1 MNAIRSGDRVS
12 GVDEQISQ
20 VETEIRDTPYNK
32 ATQLHI
38 GRLKAKLARLKEQR
52 ETKGSH
58 KGTGYAPK
66 KSGDATC
73 VLVGYPSVGKSTLL
87 NVLTNAKS
95 PVGAYDFTTLNVIP
109 GSMVYKGARIQVLD
123 VPGLISGA
131 AAGKGRGREVISVV
145 RSADLILILVDVF
158 SEWQIEVIKKELN
171 DAGIRLNQSPPNV
184 VVKKKAR
191 GGVLIKRAPN
201 ATKIDEATIVAIL
214 HDFKIHNADV
224 LLKEDVNVDQL
235 VDALIPGRRFVPEI
249 TVVNKIDQLPSPVG
263 FGDVHISAEHNINVD
278 RLKDLIFE
286 KLGFIRVFLKP
297 QGKTADTENPLIL
310 RHNSTVEEV
319 CNLMHKQISRKF
331 RYAHVWGPSA
341 RHSGQRVGLDHRL
354 LDKDTVTLV
363 ASRK

>member
-1 MNAIRSGDRVS
+1 MNERRSGDSVS
-12 GVDEQISQ
+12 GVDEQIIQ
-20 VETEIRDTPYNK
+20 IETEIRETPYNK

-87 NVLTNAKS
+87 NALTNAKS
-95 PVGAYDFTTLNVIP
+95 PVGAYDFTTLSVIP
-109 GSMVYKGARIQVLD
+109 GSMVHKGARIQVLD
-123 VPGLISGA
+123 VPGLIGGA

-158 SEWQIEVIKKELN
+158 SEYQIDVIKNELN
-171 DAGIRLNQSPPNV
+171 DAGIRLNQSPPKV
-184 VVKKKAR
+184 AIKKKSR
-191 GGVLIKRAPN
+191 GGVLIKRTPN
-201 ATKIDEATIVAIL
+201 TTKIDDATIIAIL

-224 LLKEDVNVDQL
+224 LLKEDVTVDRL
-235 VDALIPGRRFVPEI
+235 VDALIPGRRFVPAI
-249 TVVNKIDQLPSPVG
+249 TVVNKIDQSSDPVD
-263 FGDVHISAEHNINVD
+263 FGDIHISAERNINVA
-278 RLKDLIFE
+278 RLKDLIFK

-297 QGKTADTENPLIL
+297 QGKAADTENPLIL
-310 RHNSTVEEV
+310 RHNSTIEEV
-319 CNLMHKQISRKF
+319 CNLMHRQISQKF

-341 RHSGQRVGLDHRL
+341 RHAGQRVGLDHRL
-354 LDKDTVTLV
+354 LDEDIVTLV

>member
-1 MNAIRSGDRVS
+1 MNARREGDRVS

-87 NVLTNAKS
+87 NALTNAKS

-109 GSMVYKGARIQVLD
+109 GSMVHKGARIQVLD
-123 VPGLISGA
+123 VPGLIRGA
-131 AAGKGRGREVISVV
+131 TAGKGRGREVISVV

-158 SEWQIEVIKKELN
+158 SEWQVEVVKKELN

-184 VVKKKAR
+184 AIKKKPR
-191 GGVLIKRAPN
+191 GGVLIKRAAN
-201 ATKIDEATIVAIL
+201 ASKIDDATTIAIL
-214 HDFKIHNADV
+214 HDFKIHSADV
-224 LLKEDVNVDQL
+224 LLKEDVTVDRL
-235 VDALIPGRRFVPEI
+235 VDALISSRRFIPAI
-249 TVVNKIDQLPSPVG
+249 TVVNKIDQSANPMG
-263 FGDVHISAEHNINVD
+263 FGDVQISAEHNINVD
-278 RLKDLIFE
+278 LLKDLIFE

-297 QGKTADTENPLIL
+297 QGKAADIENPLIL
-310 RHNSTVEEV
+310 RHNSTIEEV
-319 CNLMHKQISRKF
+319 CNLMHRQISQKF

-341 RHSGQRVGLDHRL
+341 RHAGQRVGLDHQL

>member
-1 MNAIRSGDRVS
+1 MNARRSEDHVS
-12 GVDEQISQ
+12 GVDEQISE

-87 NVLTNAKS
+87 NALTNAKS
-95 PVGAYDFTTLNVIP
+95 PVGTYDFTTLSVIP
-109 GSMVYKGARIQVLD
+109 GSMVHKGARIQVLD
-123 VPGLISGA
+123 VPGLIGGA
-131 AAGKGRGREVISVV
+131 AAGKGRGKEVISVV
-145 RSADLILILVDVF
+145 RSADIILILVDVF
-158 SEWQIEVIKKELN
+158 SEYQVEVIKKELHE
-171 DAGIRLNQSPPNV
+171 AGIRINESPPHIAITKKSRGGIL
-184 VVKKKAR
+184 VKKTPKA
-191 GGVLIKRAPN
+191 AE
-201 ATKIDEATIVAIL
+201 IDEATIIAIL
-214 HDFKIHNADV
+214 HDFKIHNANV
-224 LLKEDVNVDQL
+224 LIRDEVTVDRL
-235 VDALIPGRRFVPEI
+235 VDALIPSRRFIPAL
-249 TVVNKIDQLPSPVG
+249 TVVNKIDQSSSPTG

-278 RLKDLIFE
+278 RRKDLIFE

-297 QGKTADTENPLIL
+297 QGKAADTENPLIL
-310 RHNSTVEEV
+310 RYNSTVEEV
-319 CNLMHKQISRKF
+319 CNLMHKQISQKF

-341 RHSGQRVGLDHRL
+341 RHAGQRVGLDHQL

>member
-1 MNAIRSGDRVS
+1 MNARRSGDRVS
-12 GVDEQISQ
+12 GVDEQISE

-87 NVLTNAKS
+87 NAVTNAKS

-109 GSMVYKGARIQVLD
+109 GSMVHKGARIQVLD
-123 VPGLISGA
+123 VPGLIRGA
-131 AAGKGRGREVISVV
+131 TAGKGRGREVISVV

-158 SEWQIEVIKKELN
+158 SEWQVDVIKRELYE
-171 DAGIRLNQSPPNV
+171 AGIRINERPPNV
-184 VVKKKAR
+184 LIKKKSR

-201 ATKIDEATIVAIL
+201 ATKIDEAMIVAIL
-214 HDFKIHNADV
+214 NDFKIHNADV
-224 LLKEDVNVDQL
+224 LLHEDVTVDRL
-235 VDALIPGRRFVPEI
+235 VDALIPGRRFIPAI
-249 TVVNKIDQLPSPVG
+249 TVVNKIDQSSSPAG

-297 QGKTADTENPLIL
+297 HGKAADTENPLIL
-310 RHNSTVEEV
+310 RHNSTIEEV

-341 RHSGQRVGLDHRL
+341 RYSGQRVGLDHQL
-354 LDKDTVTLV
+354 LDEDTVTLV